1 MKRVLPLLAIV
12 LSVFMLVGCGNKE
25 VVNDTPEP
33 VVQETPVVETA
44 PAVET
49 VAVETT
55 PAVEPAAVVEEAVE
69 EVLPEEVIQPLEE
82 DVWVKY
88 MIQPNDYLTKI
99 AMQEYGIVTMWR
111 EIWDWNVE
119 VIGDDPDLI
128 YPFEELSLKKDAAD
142 VEEAA
147 VCEYEAYTV
156 QEGESLWCISKK
168 LYGNSYAWI
177 VLLRDNMET
186 LGNDYNSITPGMVL
200 KVRTEI

>member
-1 MKRVLPLLAIV
+1 MKRILPLLAIV

-33 VVQETPVVETA
+33 VVEATPVVEE
-44 PAVET
+44 V
-49 VAVETT
+49 T
-55 PAVEPAAVVEEAVE
+55 PTVEEAVEEVVE
-69 EVLPEEVIQPLEE
+69 EVLPEEVVEPLDE

-111 EIWDWNVE
+111 EIWDWNLDV
-119 VIGDDPDLI
+119 VGDDPDLI

-142 VEEAA
+142 VEEKT
-147 VCEYEAYTV
+147 CCSREEYTV
-156 QEGESLWCISKK
+156 KEGESLWCISKK

-177 VLLRDNMET
+177 VILRDNMEI

-200 KVRTEI
+200 KVRTEL

>member
-33 VVQETPVVETA
+33 VVQETPVVEEA
-44 PAVET
+44 PVVET
-49 VAVETT
+49 EAV
-55 PAVEPAAVVEEAVE
+55 VENAVEEAVE
-69 EVLPEEVIQPLEE
+69 EVLPEEVVQPLEA

-99 AMQEYGIVTMWR
+99 AMQEYGVVTMWR
-111 EIWDWNVE
+111 DIWDWNLE
-119 VIGDDPDLI
+119 VIGDNPDLI

-142 VEEAA
+142 VVETTAI
-147 VCEYEAYTV
+147 EYEAYTV
-156 QEGESLWCISKK
+156 QKDENLWCISKK

-186 LGNDYNSITPGMVL
+186 LGNDYNSITDRKSV
-200 KVRTEI
+200 V

>member
-33 VVQETPVVETA
+33 VVQETPVVEEA
-44 PAVET
+44 PVVEE
-49 VAVETT
+49 V
-55 PAVEPAAVVEEAVE
+55 AVVEEIVE
-69 EVLPEEVIQPLEE
+69 ILPEEVVEPLEE

-99 AMQEYGIVTMWR
+99 ALQEYGVVTMWR

-142 VEEAA
+142 VEEKT
-147 VCEYEAYTV
+147 YEFEEYTV
-156 QEGESLWCISKK
+156 KEDENLWCISKK

-186 LGNDYNSITPGMVL
+186 LGNDYNSITAGMVL
-200 KVRTEI
+200 KVRTEL

>member
-33 VVQETPVVETA
+33 VVQETPVVEVT
-44 PAVET
+44 PVVET
-49 VAVETT
+49 
-55 PAVEPAAVVEEAVE
+55 AVVEEAVE
-69 EVLPEEVIQPLEE
+69 EVLPEEVIEPLEE

-99 AMQEYGIVTMWR
+99 ALQEYGVVTMWR

-142 VEEAA
+142 VEEVA
-147 VCEYEAYTV
+147 VYEYETYTV

-186 LGNDYNSITPGMVL
+186 LGNDYDSITAGMVL
-200 KVRTEI
+200 KVRTKI

>member
-33 VVQETPVVETA
+33 VVEVTPVIEMA
-44 PAVET
+44 PV
-49 VAVETT
+49 VAT
-55 PAVEPAAVVEEAVE
+55 AVVEAAVE
-69 EVLPEEVIQPLEE
+69 EVLPEEVVEPVEE
-82 DVWVKY
+82 DVWIKY

-99 AMQEYGIVTMWR
+99 ALQEYGVVTMWR

-147 VCEYEAYTV
+147 VCEYETYTV

-186 LGNDYNSITPGMVL
+186 LGNDYNSITVGMVL

>member
-33 VVQETPVVETA
+33 VVQETPVVEVT
-44 PAVET
+44 PVVET
-49 VAVETT
+49 
-55 PAVEPAAVVEEAVE
+55 AVVEEAVE
-69 EVLPEEVIQPLEE
+69 EVLPEEVIEPLEE

-99 AMQEYGIVTMWR
+99 ALQEYGVVTMWR

-119 VIGDDPDLI
+119 IIGDDPDLI

-142 VEEAA
+142 VEEVA
-147 VCEYEAYTV
+147 VYEYETYTV

-186 LGNDYNSITPGMVL
+186 LGNDYDSITAGMVL
-200 KVRTEI
+200 KVRTKI

>member
-12 LSVFMLVGCGNKE
+12 LSIFMLVGCGNKE

-33 VVQETPVVETA
+33 VVQETPVVEEA
-44 PAVET
+44 PAVQ
-49 VAVETT
+49 
-55 PAVEPAAVVEEAVE
+55 PEPVVEAKPVM
-69 EVLPEEVIQPLEE
+69 EVLPEEVVQPLEE

-99 AMQEYGIVTMWR
+99 AMKEYGVVTMWR
-111 EIWDWNVE
+111 EIWDWNIE

-142 VEEAA
+142 VTEEA
-147 VCEYEAYTV
+147 VCEYESYTV
-156 QEGESLWCISKK
+156 QEGENLWCISKK

-200 KVRTEI
+200 KVRTKI

>member
-12 LSVFMLVGCGNKE
+12 LSVFMLIGCGNKE

-33 VVQETPVVETA
+33 VVQETPVVEVA
-44 PAVET
+44 PVVET
-49 VAVETT
+49 
-55 PAVEPAAVVEEAVE
+55 AVVEEAVE
-69 EVLPEEVIQPLEE
+69 EVLPEEVVEPLEE

-99 AMQEYGIVTMWR
+99 ALQEYGVVTMWR

-128 YPFEELSLKKDAAD
+128 YPYEELSLKKDATD
-142 VEEAA
+142 VEEVA
-147 VCEYEAYTV
+147 VYEYEAYTV

-186 LGNDYNSITPGMVL
+186 LGNDYNSITAGMVL
-200 KVRTEI
+200 KVRTKI

>member
-33 VVQETPVVETA
+33 VVEETPVVEVA
-44 PAVET
+44 PVVET
-49 VAVETT
+49 
-55 PAVEPAAVVEEAVE
+55 AVVEEAVE
-69 EVLPEEVIQPLEE
+69 EILPEEVVEPLEE
-82 DVWVKY
+82 DVWVSY

-99 AMQEYGIVTMWR
+99 ALQEYGVVTMWR
-111 EIWDWNVE
+111 DIWDWNVE
-119 VIGDDPDLI
+119 VIGDDPDMI

-147 VCEYEAYTV
+147 VSEYEAYTV

-177 VLLRDNMET
+177 VLLRDNMDT
-186 LGNDYNSITPGMVL
+186 LGNDYNSITASMVL

>member
-1 MKRVLPLLAIV
+1 MKRVLPLFAIV

-25 VVNDTPEP
+25 VVNDTPQP
-33 VVQETPVVETA
+33 VVQKTPLVK
-44 PAVET
+44 
-49 VAVETT
+49 TT
-55 PAVEPAAVVEEAVE
+55 PAVKTTPVVK
-69 EVLPEEVIQPLEE
+69 EVLPAEVVQPIEE

-99 AMQEYGIVTMWR
+99 ALQEYGVVTMWR
-111 EIWDWNVE
+111 DIWDWNVE
-119 VIGDDPDLI
+119 VVGDDPDLI

-142 VEEAA
+142 VTGDT
-147 VCEYEAYTV
+147 VCEYESYTV
-156 QEGESLWCISKK
+156 QKGDNLWSISKK

-186 LGNDYNSITPGMVL
+186 LGNDYNSITAGMVL

>member
-1 MKRVLPLLAIV
+1 MKRVLPLIAIV

-33 VVQETPVVETA
+33 VVQETPVVEEA
-44 PAVET
+44 PVAEETVEAEAVE
-49 VAVETT
+49 
-55 PAVEPAAVVEEAVE
+55 E
-69 EVLPEEVIQPLEE
+69 EVLPEEVLQPVEE

-99 AMQEYGIVTMWR
+99 AMQEYGVVTMWR
-111 EIWDWNVE
+111 EIWNWNLD

-128 YPFEELSLKKDAAD
+128 YPFEELSLKKNAAD
-142 VEEAA
+142 VEEQEA
-147 VCEYEAYTV
+147 CEYEAYTV
-156 QEGESLWCISKK
+156 QEGENLWCISKK

-177 VLLRDNMET
+177 VLLRDNMEV

-200 KVRTEI
+200 KVRTEL

>member
-33 VVQETPVVETA
+33 VVEETPIVEETPVVEVA
-44 PAVET
+44 PVVET
-49 VAVETT
+49 
-55 PAVEPAAVVEEAVE
+55 AVVEEAVE
-69 EVLPEEVIQPLEE
+69 EVLPEEVIEPLEE

-99 AMQEYGIVTMWR
+99 ALQEYGIVTMWR

-177 VLLRDNMET
+177 VLLRDNIDT
-186 LGNDYNSITPGMVL
+186 LGNDYNSITVGMVL
-200 KVRTEI
+200 KVRTEL

>member
-1 MKRVLPLLAIV
+1 MKRVLPLLAII

-33 VVQETPVVETA
+33 VVEVSPVVEATPVVETA
-44 PAVET
+44 VI
-49 VAVETT
+49 
-55 PAVEPAAVVEEAVE
+55 EEAVE
-69 EVLPEEVIQPLEE
+69 EVLPEEVVEPLEE
-82 DVWVKY
+82 DVWIKY

-99 AMQEYGIVTMWR
+99 ALQEYGVVTMWR
-111 EIWDWNVE
+111 EIWDWNLD

-142 VEEAA
+142 VVETTAI
-147 VCEYEAYTV
+147 EYEAYTV
-156 QEGESLWCISKK
+156 QEGENLWCISKK

>member
-1 MKRVLPLLAIV
+1 MKRVLPLIAIV

-33 VVQETPVVETA
+33 VVQETPVVE
-44 PAVET
+44 ET
-49 VAVETT
+49 
-55 PAVEPAAVVEEAVE
+55 PAVVEEAPAVVEETPATEEEVVE
-69 EVLPEEVIQPLEE
+69 EVLPEEVLQPVEE

-99 AMQEYGIVTMWR
+99 AMQEYGVVTMWR
-111 EIWDWNVE
+111 EIWDWNLD
-119 VIGDDPDLI
+119 VIGDNPDLI

-142 VEEAA
+142 VVEKD

-156 QEGESLWCISKK
+156 KQDETLWCIAKK

-177 VLLRDNMET
+177 VLLRDNMEV

-200 KVRTEI
+200 RVRTEL

>member
-1 MKRVLPLLAIV
+1 MKHVLPLLAIV

-33 VVQETPVVETA
+33 VVEETPIVEETPVVEVA
-44 PAVET
+44 PVVET
-49 VAVETT
+49 
-55 PAVEPAAVVEEAVE
+55 AVVEEAVE
-69 EVLPEEVIQPLEE
+69 EILPEEVIEPLEE

-99 AMQEYGIVTMWR
+99 ALQEYGVVTMWR
-111 EIWDWNVE
+111 EIWNWNIE

-142 VEEAA
+142 VEEVA

-177 VLLRDNMET
+177 VLLRDNMDT
-186 LGNDYNSITPGMVL
+186 LGNDYNSITAGMVL
-200 KVRTEI
+200 RVRTEL